1 VRVVNAPS
9 VDGATVTANADGT
22 ITYTPPP
29 PDYYGSDTF
38 TYEVCDTGSPALCT
52 NAEVAVQVMSTPD
65 VPTIRRDD
73 VTVDEDQPQHLA
85 VLDNDTD
92 PDPPGDGGS
101 LVR

>member
-1 VRVVNAPS
+1 
-9 VDGATVTANADGT
+9 
-22 ITYTPPP
+22 
-29 PDYYGSDTF
+29 
-38 TYEVCDTGSPALCT
+38 LCN